1 MALRIRNILFFNP
14 PGPLYQRGEDRSQG
28 NVDSSSATSL
38 RAPNDLAYM
47 AAMVRRIGIEPH
59 VRDYPAEHMT
69 WVHYEAELRRLQ
81 PDAVVMSITN
91 ATIFQDV
98 KAFDI
103 AKRVNDRVVTVAKG
117 ALFYACD
124 VKALDRDVF
133 RSMDFALFGE
143 AETIINDLVRELRQG
158 GDAHAVPGVIAR
170 KEGRFVRNAPKAFD
184 VDLDQLP
191 FPARDLL
198 RNDLYVRPDT
208 GEPQATIQTARG
220 CPLRCIFCLTPAI
233 SGQKVRQRSA
243 TNVVDEIEQCVRD
256 FGIRNFFFKADT
268 FTINKRYVVDI
279 CREILRRNLDV
290 QWVANSRV
298 DTIDAERLEWMKRAG
313 CWLVAFG
320 LESGD
325 DDMLRMMKKDATCDD
340 ARRAVRLVQAHGLSV
355 FGFFMIGLPWD
366 TEATVQRT
374 LDFAAELDCDF
385 VELHIA
391 TPYEGTELYD
401 LAKDLGLID
410 RSVMGHDYFEH
421 PAAGTLTMTR
431 EQLLTYRQK
440 GLKRL
445 YLSPSYV
452 VRTLGRIRS
461 SRQLINYATYGA
473 RLVRNM
479 LKTAG

>member
-1 MALRIRNILFFNP
+1 MSTVIRNILFVNP

-28 NVDSSSATSL
+28 NVGSSSATSL

-47 AAMVRRIGIEPH
+47 AAMVRRIGIEPAI
-59 VRDYPAEHMT
+59 RDYPAEKKS
-69 WVHYEAELRRLQ
+69 WPDYETDLRRLQ
-81 PDAVVMSITN
+81 PDAIVMSITN
-91 ATIFQDV
+91 ATVLGDM

-103 AKRVNDRVVTVAKG
+103 AKSVNRDIVTIAKG

-124 VKALDRDVF
+124 VKALDRDAF
-133 RSMDFALFGE
+133 HSMDFALFGE
-143 AETIINDLVRELRQG
+143 AETIINDLLTELRRRG
-158 GDAHAVPGVIAR
+158 NAGLTPGVIAR
-170 KEGRFVRNAPKAFD
+170 REGLFMRHRERKFD
-184 VDLDQLP
+184 ADLDRLP

-220 CPLRCIFCLTPAI
+220 CPSRCVFCLTPAI

-243 TNVVDEIEQCVRD
+243 GNVVDEIEQCVNE

-268 FTINKRYVVDI
+268 FTMNKRYVIDI
-279 CREILRRNLDV
+279 CREILKRGLDI

-298 DTIDAERLEWMKRAG
+298 DTIDSERLEWMKRAG

-325 DDMLRMMKKDATCDD
+325 DEILRHMKKDATCED
-340 ARRAVRLVQAHGLSV
+340 ARRAVKLVKSHGLSV

-366 TEATVQRT
+366 TEMTVQRT
-374 LDFAAELDCDF
+374 LDFAVELDCDF

-391 TPYEGTELYD
+391 TPYEGTELYEIAD
-401 LAKDLGLID
+401 ELGLID
-410 RSVMGHDYFEH
+410 RDVMGHDYFED
-421 PAAGTLTMTR
+421 PVTGTLTMTR
-431 EQLLTYRQK
+431 EQLLNYRQT
-440 GLKRL
+440 GLKRI
-445 YLSPSYV
+445 YLTPSYFL
-452 VRTLGRIRS
+452 RTLSRVRS
-461 SRQLINYATYGA
+461 PRQLMNYATYGA

>member
-59 VRDYPAEHMT
+59 VRDYPAEQKT
-69 WVHYEAELRRLQ
+69 WSHFEADLRRLQ
-81 PDAVVMSITN
+81 PDAVVMSITH

-103 AKRVNDRVVTVAKG
+103 AKRLNERVVTIAKG

-124 VKALDRDVF
+124 VKALDRALF

-143 AETIINDLVRELRQG
+143 AETIINDLVLELKQG
-158 GDAHAVPGVIAR
+158 GDAQSLPGVIAR
-170 KEGRFVRNAPKAFD
+170 KEGRFVRNVPKAFD
-184 VDLDQLP
+184 ADLDQLP

-198 RNDLYVRPDT
+198 RNELYVRPDT

-220 CPLRCIFCLTPAI
+220 CPSRCIFCLTPTI
-233 SGQKVRQRSA
+233 SGPKVRQRSPV
-243 TNVVDEIEQCVRD
+243 NVVDEIEQCVRD

-279 CREILRRNLDV
+279 CREILRRKLDIR
-290 QWVANSRV
+290 WVANSRV

-325 DDMLRMMKKDATCDD
+325 DDMLRKMKKDATCDD
-340 ARRAVRLVQAHGLSV
+340 ARRAVRLVKAHGLSV

-374 LDFAAELDCDF
+374 LDFATELDCDF
-385 VELHIA
+385 IELHIA

-401 LAKDLGLID
+401 LAKDLGLIEHD
-410 RSVMGHDYFEH
+410 AMGHDYFDH
-421 PAAGTLTMTR
+421 PAMGTLTLTR
-431 EQLLTYRQK
+431 EQLLQYRQK
-440 GLKRL
+440 GLQRI
-445 YLSPSYV
+445 YLAPSYV
-452 VRTLGRIRS
+452 LRTLSRIRS
-461 SRQLINYATYGA
+461 PRQFMNYATYGA
-473 RLVRNM
+473 RLVRNL

>member
-1 MALRIRNILFFNP
+1 
-14 PGPLYQRGEDRSQG
+14 
-28 NVDSSSATSL
+28 
-38 RAPNDLAYM
+38 
-47 AAMVRRIGIEPH
+47 
-59 VRDYPAEHMT
+59 MT
-69 WVHYEAELRRLQ
+69 WSHFESDLRRLQ

-103 AKRVNDRVVTVAKG
+103 AKSVHRDIVTIAKG

-124 VKALDRDVF
+124 VKVLDRDVF

-143 AETIINDLVRELRQG
+143 AETIINDLLTELCRSG
-158 GDAHAVPGVIAR
+158 NAGSTPGVIAR
-170 KEGRFVRNAPKAFD
+170 REGRFMRHREREFD
-184 VDLDQLP
+184 ADLDRLP

-208 GEPQATIQTARG
+208 GDPQATIQTARG
-220 CPLRCIFCLTPAI
+220 CPSRCIFCLTPSI
-233 SGQKVRQRSA
+233 SGQKVRQRS
-243 TNVVDEIEQCVRD
+243 TGNVVDEIERCVRD

-268 FTINKRYVVDI
+268 FTMNKRYVIDI
-279 CREILRRNLDV
+279 CREILKRELDI

-298 DTIDAERLEWMKRAG
+298 DTIDSERLEWMKRAG

-325 DDMLRMMKKDATCDD
+325 DDILRQMKKDATCED
-340 ARRAVRLVQAHGLSV
+340 ARRAVKLVKSHGLSV

-366 TEATVQRT
+366 TEATVRRT
-374 LDFAAELDCDF
+374 LDFAIELDCDF

-410 RSVMGHDYFEH
+410 RDVMGHDYFEH
-421 PAAGTLTMTR
+421 PATGTLTMTR

-440 GLKRL
+440 GLKRI
-445 YLSPSYV
+445 YLTPSYV
-452 VRTLGRIRS
+452 VRTLSRIRS
-461 SRQLINYATYGA
+461 PRQLMNYATYGA